1 MARPLPGPLHARL
14 AALEGAWEGDEE
26 IFASPWSPA
35 GPARGRWTF
44 RRDPSGLHLIHD
56 FAEARASGER
66 FDGHGVLC
74 VDPSGTD
81 PAAIDQAIDPAAG
94 PILWFWFDSFGF
106 PPVAPARG
114 RWDGPTLTL
123 EKVTPRGLGRTRFTL
138 EPGRLLQTV
147 EARPAGAAAFAP
159 VMTGRYRRA

>member
-26 IFASPWSPA
+26 IFASPWSQG
-35 GPARGRWTF
+35 GPAHGRWAF
-44 RRDPSGLHLIHD
+44 RCDPSGLHLIHD
-56 FAEARASGER
+56 FAETRASGER

-74 VDPSGTD
+74 VDPSAVD
-81 PAAIDQAIDPAAG
+81 PAG

-106 PPVAPARG
+106 PPAAPARG
-114 RWDGPTLTL
+114 GWDGPTLTL
-123 EKVTPRGLGRTRFTL
+123 EKATPRGLGRTRFTL

-147 EARPAGAAAFAP
+147 EARPAGTEAFAP